1 MQIKLET
8 KPNAALET
16 EAFVTYVFE
25 DTDPVQGRIAEIDQA
40 THGLLRKLAK
50 SGELTGKTLEMTL
63 IHAPGGLKAARLL
76 LVGAGK
82 REKFDSAA
90 LRKIS
95 GSALRYLK
103 SRGVHNF
110 AFVVREGNATEDAAQ
125 AVAEGLL
132 AADFESDKYKTDKKN
147 DKSIDHILLAGYS
160 EAERASGTRGLAR
173 GTVIG
178 ESQNFARDLINE
190 PSNKLTPKILADK
203 AEAMAKQAGLA
214 VEILDEKKIVDL
226 KMGALLSVAQGS
238 VEPPRMIV
246 VTYTP
251 ATAPKSGAPVIG
263 IVGKAVTF
271 DTGGISIKPSDGM
284 EKMKYDMAGGA
295 TMLGVMRALAALK
308 PNVKVICVVPA
319 TENMPGGKAQKPGD
333 IQTAMSGKTIEVL
346 NTDAE
351 GRLILAD
358 AIHYAKQ
365 LGATHLVDAATLTGA
380 IVVALA
386 SINVGVFGGADQ
398 AWTDKVLASAKAA
411 GEKMWQMPMD
421 DEYREFIKGTVAD
434 IQNIGSGKGGGS
446 ITGAWFIREFAGD
459 TPWVHLDIAGTAW
472 NDDAKTWLAK
482 GPTGVALRTLV
493 HLAMSY

>member
-1 MQIKLET
+1 MQITLAT
-8 KPNAALET
+8 QPLAALES
-16 EAFVTYVFE
+16 EALVTYAFE
-25 DTDPVQGRIAEIDQA
+25 NGDPVQGRLAEIDTGA
-40 THGLLRKLAK
+40 GGLLRRLAK

-63 IHAPGGLKAARLL
+63 IHAPAGLKAARLL

-95 GSALRYLK
+95 GTALRYLK

-110 AFVVREGNATEDAAQ
+110 VFAVREDHVTEDAAQ
-125 AVAEGLL
+125 ALAEGAI
-132 AADFESDKYKTDKKN
+132 AADFESDKYKTEKKN
-147 DKSIDHILLAGYS
+147 DKSIESVQIAGYS
-160 EAERASGTRGLAR
+160 ERERAAGETGLAR

-190 PSNKLTPKILADK
+190 PSNKLTPKILAEK
-203 AEAMAKQAGLA
+203 AEAMARQAGLA
-214 VEILDEKKIVDL
+214 VDVLDEKRIADM

-246 VTYTP
+246 VTYSSANAKP
-251 ATAPKSGAPVIG
+251 GAPVIG

-271 DTGGISIKPSDGM
+271 DTGGISIKPSEGM

-295 TMLGVMRALAALK
+295 TMLGVIRALATLK

-319 TENMPGGKAQKPGD
+319 TENMPGGRAQKPGD

-386 SINVGVFGGADQ
+386 NINVGVFGGADQ

-411 GEKMWQMPMD
+411 GEKMWQLPMD

-472 NDDAKTWLAK
+472 NDDSKAWLAK